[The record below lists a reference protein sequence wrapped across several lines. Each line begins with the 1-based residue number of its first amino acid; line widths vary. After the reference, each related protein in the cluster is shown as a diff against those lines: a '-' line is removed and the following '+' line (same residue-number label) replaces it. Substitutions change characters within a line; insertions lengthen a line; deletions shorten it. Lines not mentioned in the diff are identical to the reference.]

1 MSPDYDYS
9 TPIIEY
15 NNNKEYRAYIRK
27 IFRMDVDK
35 MKSDLEKTYDISQMD
50 EETYDE
56 LLYDNDKMFSVLND
70 LYVLTKKNKLFKELY
85 DLAAAKMFSTLREI
99 GQSILFSYGYLYLF
113 HPCMCVFLQSP
124 SEFTVECPYY
134 TQLKDKLQER

>member
-1 MSPDYDYS
+1 MAPDYDYS

-15 NNNKEYRAYIRK
+15 KTNKDYRLLIRT
-27 IFRMDVDK
+27 IFRMDIDK
-35 MKSDLEKTYDISQMD
+35 VKLDLEKLYDVSQMD

-56 LLYDNDKMFSVLND
+56 LVYDNDKMFIVLND
-70 LYVLTKKNKLFKELY
+70 LYVITKKNKLFKELY

-99 GQSILFSYGYLYLF
+99 GQSILFSYEYLYLF

-124 SEFTVECPYY
+124 GEFTADCPYY
-134 TQLKDKLQER
+134 KQLKDKLQER